1 MRETDMKEKILTDKK
16 YGLRDY
22 LYIPFSVYPFG
33 CLLKLL
39 TKLVSALLPAL
50 QVLTIAAFI
59 DRVTLVVQ
67 GKAGGN
73 EVYVPLLLL
82 ACILAFTYLNGQLIA
97 FLNLKTELR
106 LAGTYETALLDK
118 RGKLEYWHIEND
130 DSWNVVDR
138 TCKETTEKLLRGF
151 DSLLDMGELLI
162 RVLSLL
168 IILTLQVWWIGLAI
182 LAVSIPLFRVSLKA
196 GKENYE
202 AYRNA
207 EKKTREAEYLHK
219 VLTERE
225 SAEERT
231 LFGYSDWLNKK
242 WLEKYETARKITM
255 SVMLRNYIKMKGSS
269 LITVAISLII
279 ILVLLYPLSQGKLTA
294 GMFIALVSAALELI
308 QLMSWQLA
316 RLTEQMA
323 KNKAYMDDLTEFVGL
338 SEDDGALKEKNASP
352 DVVEEVEFRDVS
364 FRYPGTDSYILK
376 HFSLRIEKGRHYA
389 FVGINGAGKT
399 TIVKLLTGLY
409 RGYEG
414 DIFINGRNS
423 REYDSR
429 QLMDMFSVVY
439 QDFARYQI
447 SFADNIRLGNRT
459 ETDEAR
465 FSQVLSF
472 NEIGEIAQALPN
484 GTDTCLG
491 KIKKNGVDL
500 SGGQWQKIAIGRA
513 LYQRASIRIMDE
525 PTAALD
531 PVSESNVYR
540 IFGEASRDVTTIFIT
555 HRLGAA
561 RLADTIVVLDGGN
574 AAETGSHEE
583 LMAKQGIYAEMF
595 EAQRSWYQ

>member
-1 MRETDMKEKILTDKK
+1 
-16 YGLRDY
+16 
-22 LYIPFSVYPFG
+22 
-33 CLLKLL
+33 
-39 TKLVSALLPAL
+39 
-50 QVLTIAAFI
+50 
-59 DRVTLVVQ
+59 
-67 GKAGGN
+67 
-73 EVYVPLLLL
+73 
-82 ACILAFTYLNGQLIA
+82 
-97 FLNLKTELR
+97 
-106 LAGTYETALLDK
+106 
-118 RGKLEYWHIEND
+118 
-130 DSWNVVDR
+130 
-138 TCKETTEKLLRGF
+138 
-151 DSLLDMGELLI
+151 
-162 RVLSLL
+162 
-168 IILTLQVWWIGLAI
+168 
-182 LAVSIPLFRVSLKA
+182 
-196 GKENYE
+196 
-202 AYRNA
+202 
-207 EKKTREAEYLHK
+207 
-219 VLTERE
+219 
-225 SAEERT
+225 
-231 LFGYSDWLNKK
+231 
-242 WLEKYETARKITM
+242 
-255 SVMLRNYIKMKGSS
+255 MLRNYIKMKGSS

-338 SEDDGALKEKNASP
+338 SEDDGALKEKNAGP

-364 FRYPGTDSYILK
+364 FRYPGTDSCILK

-409 RGYEG
+409 REYEG